1 MADATHKTLS
11 DGVSRWKSIY
21 SYLNLMKYI
30 LRIFCYFAAIVM
42 FQISSLFEILSDYLK
57 TTEKSED
64 SHEKTI
70 EKRCDAN
77 SFSNQT
83 NKNEELKEVFKVMND
98 TVNELIDKECNL
110 HSNHVGKNEEQK
122 GENKAIGDIVNG
134 LIDNVTEEC
143 NGQSIFNHNIVAEQ
157 KIVNGVIAN
166 IVNCKLNEE
175 SDSQYHDEVEQKPT
189 SQIPGE
195 SRENTN
201 SKDSEDKVTE
211 ESITCEDIGSARV
224 KKRHPIK
231 NTAMLLI
238 TKTINE
244 NKLMDK
250 RFKLETKFDKDKMSN
265 KVTHNGNPY
274 QDKDKIFTNKSNSF
288 KSENIMSLNNE
299 PEKTDCFEVANNSNS
314 GDTSIG
320 SASMYKNDS
329 KNLDI
334 HKNIEPMEDQYKING
349 NQKLIKGIN
358 GELLK
363 NCNGYENK
371 EPITTTENMI
381 TKNNDVH
388 WKDFDSYNNS
398 KSNTKSENMI
408 PLNNGECWEN
418 DDGIENRKPIS
429 MSKNMITSNNGECQ
443 DNYDGKPI
451 SKTEYMTT
459 KNSTEHWENNNS
471 HEYKKL
477 ITKTEKKILNIFEVK
492 DDIFGLPSTFSLA
505 HCVCEDFHTSMGM
518 TAEFKYKFGKI
529 GALMD
534 QQLRVSDVG
543 HIIHNEQHVF
553 YIVIKRKMNQ
563 RPLLSTLEIA
573 LYNLR
578 NKMNDLKLT
587 KLAIPK
593 YGLDSFNMI
602 DVKELISKIFTLSN
616 IEVTICLTSSK
627 LEIEHFI
634 PPKVNYTFK
643 QLWEMEKQTDIIIF
657 INMKT
662 VYSEN
667 WYDEVVERIN
677 DKYPFKER
685 LLKDIN
691 IKPMAHGDFLM
702 YKIDTEILFC
712 VFIKPFDQYS
722 AYFRCLEKAF
732 QEMKSH
738 LTGYRY
744 LGVQLEPFTYK
755 PNQLTLTR
763 SLTMLKSVF
772 SNQNAEIWICGDTEQ
787 HKALHYQQYKNIV
800 NDAIEPNPKRNSKI
814 NNRSKSKTERK
825 RHGNS
830 SRHDLSEKHYSNN
843 ISNVNA
849 VTYLKQ
855 EQIPVDIYKT
865 ENWEN

>member
-371 EPITTTENMI
+371 EPITTTE
-381 TKNNDVH
+381 
-388 WKDFDSYNNS
+388 
-398 KSNTKSENMI
+398 
-408 PLNNGECWEN
+408 
-418 DDGIENRKPIS
+418 
-429 MSKNMITSNNGECQ
+429 NMITSNNGECQ